1 MSILIQILKRKKS
14 IIFFLITFFSVLIS
28 FSQEVTKERV
38 GNSPEKHINAT
49 RGPGTG
55 ASILVPNDDNQ
66 HGGTPKELVEN
77 ILASSCVEVVSARFG
92 YYDKVND
99 NWVTNFGNNTLER
112 QLGYFN
118 EGAAQNFP
126 IEEGLLLSTGEIQNA
141 MGPSASEGFSDEME
155 RRASDPDLTL
165 ITNRILFDA
174 AVLEIDFIPV
184 GDNIEFQF
192 IFASDEYLEYCGTE
206 YEDIFGFFL
215 SGPGVSGGVG
225 YQNDAVNLAE
235 LPNGD
240 PITINTIH
248 PAVQSNVE
256 GNSVPASN
264 EAYYANNNYAIS
276 TEFDGGTVILTAK
289 YLGVTSGSQYK
300 MKLAIADASDQKW
313 DAGMFLQAKSFS
325 TVDAGSYGS
334 VCVDGADITLVGSP
348 LGGVWSGT
356 GVTGNTFDPSVG
368 TQTLTYTYTEGNTC
382 SDSDTTTITVNDLP
396 VVDAGNYGPV
406 CIDGADI
413 TLVGSPLGGTW
424 NGIGVTDNGDGTA
437 IFDPTVANAGNAIY
451 TYTDENTCADSDL
464 TTITVNDLPVVD
476 AGSYG
481 PVCIDG
487 ADITLVGS
495 PVGGVWSGTGV
506 TGNTFDPSVGTQT
519 LTYTY
524 TNTNDCTNTD
534 DTIIEIYES
543 PTADITSPVNVLC
556 FGDATGEATVTV
568 EGGTA
573 PYTYSWDNGQTEAT
587 ATGLVAGDYIVTVT
601 DNNGCTTTATATI
614 EQPVAALSVS
624 ITSEIDVLCYG
635 EATGS
640 ATALAAGGTAP
651 YTYSWDNGQ
660 TEATATGL
668 VAGDYVVTVTDANG
682 NATTCSATATAT
694 IEQPVAALSV
704 SITSEI
710 DVLCYG
716 EATGSATA
724 LAAGGTAPYTYSW
737 DNGQTEATATG
748 LVAGDYVVTVTDA
761 NGNATTCSA
770 TATATIEQPVAAL
783 SVSITSEIDVLCYG
797 EATGS
802 ATALAAGGTAPY
814 TYSWDNGQTEA
825 TATGL
830 VAGDY
835 VVTVTDANGNATT
848 CSATATATIEQ
859 PVAALSV
866 SITSE
871 IDVLCYGEATGS
883 ATALAAGGT
892 APYTYSWD
900 NGQTEATATGLV
912 AGDYVVTVTDANGNA
927 TTCSATATAT
937 IEQPVAALSVS
948 ITSEIDVL
956 CYGEATGSATALAA
970 GGTAPYTYS
979 WDNGQTEATA
989 TGLVAGDYVVTVTD
1003 ANGNAT
1009 TCSATATATIE
1020 QPVAALS
1027 VSITSEIDVLCYGEA
1042 TGSATALAAGGTA
1055 PYTYSWDNGQTEA
1068 TATGLV
1074 AGDYVVTVTDAN
1086 GNATTCSATATAT
1099 IEQPVA
1105 ALSVSITSEID
1116 VLCYGEATGSATA
1129 LAAGGTAPY
1138 TYSWDN
1144 GQTEATATGLVA
1156 GDYVVTVTDANGN
1169 ATTCSA
1175 TATATIEQPVAALS
1189 VSITSEIDV
1198 LCYGEATG
1206 SATALAAGGTAPY
1219 TYSWDN
1225 GQTEATATG
1234 LVAGDY
1240 VVTVTDANGNATT
1253 CSATATAT
1261 IEQPVAALSVSI
1273 TSEID
1278 VLCYGEATGSATALA
1293 AGGTAPYTY
1302 SWDNGQTEATATG
1315 LVAGDYVVTVTDAN
1329 GNATTCSATA
1339 TATIEQPVAALSVS
1353 ITSEIDVLCYG
1364 EATGSAT
1371 ALAAGGTAPYT
1382 YSWDNGQTEATA
1394 TGLVAGDYVVTV
1406 TDANGNATTCSAT
1419 ATATIEQPVAALSV
1433 SITSEIDVL
1442 CYGEATGS
1450 ATALAAGGTAPYT
1463 YSWDNGQTEATATG
1477 LVAGDYVVTVTD
1489 ANGNAT
1495 TCSATATA
1503 TIEQPV
1509 AALSVSITSEIDVLC
1524 YGEATG
1530 SATALAAGGTAPY
1543 TYSWDNG
1550 QTEATATGLVAGDYV
1565 VTVTDANGNATT
1577 CSATATATIEQPVAA
1592 LSVSITSEID
1602 VLCYGEATGSA
1613 TALAAGGTAP
1623 YTYSWDNGQTEATAT
1638 GLVAGDYVVTV
1649 TDANG
1654 NATTCS
1660 ATATATIEQ
1669 PVAALSVSIT
1679 SEIDVLCYGEATGS
1693 ATALA
1698 AGGTAPYTYSWDNG
1712 QTEATATGLVAGDY
1726 VVTVTDANGNAT
1738 TCSATATATIE
1749 QPVAALSV
1757 SITSEID
1764 VLCYGEA
1771 TGSATALAAG
1781 GTAPYTY
1788 SWDNGQTEATAT
1800 GLVAGD
1806 YVVTV
1811 TDANG
1816 NATTCSATAT
1826 ATIEQ
1831 PVAALSV
1838 SITSEI
1844 DVLCYGE
1851 ATGSA
1856 TALAAGGT
1864 APYTYSWDNGQTE
1877 ATATGLVAGDYVVT
1891 VTDANGNATTCSA
1904 TATATIEQPV
1914 AALSVSITSEIDVLC
1929 YGEATGSAT
1938 ALAAGGTAPYTYS
1951 WDNGQTEATATG
1963 LVAGDYVVT
1972 VTDANGNATTCSAT
1986 ATATIEQPV
1995 AALSVSITS
2004 EIDVLCYGE
2013 ATGSATA
2020 LAAGG
2025 TAPYTYSWDNGQTE
2039 ATATGL
2045 VAGDY
2050 VVTVTDANGNA
2061 TTCSATA
2068 TATIEQPVA
2077 ALSVSITSEIDVLCY
2092 GEATGSATALAAG
2105 GTAPYTYSW
2114 DNGQTEATATGLVAG
2129 DYVVTVTDANGNAT
2143 TCSATATATIEQPVA
2158 ALSVSITSE
2167 IDVLCYGEATG
2178 SATALAAGGTAP
2190 YTYSWDNGQTEATAT
2205 GLVAGDYVVTVTDAN
2220 GCTTTAEVTIAQPS
2234 APLTIEITSQED
2246 ELCYGDANGAVDIT
2260 VSGGT
2265 PGYLYLWTTID
2276 GSGLDPNA
2284 EDQTGLTAG
2293 TYEVEITDA
2302 NGCTIT
2308 ETVIIDGPQSAL
2320 TITITSQ
2327 VNELCFGDANGE
2339 INISVSGGTTEYSYL
2354 WSNGQPT
2361 QDLFNLY
2368 PGTYSVL
2375 VTDTNGCT
2383 ATASTTITGPD
2394 EELTSEITSQTAVLC
2409 YEDNSGE
2416 IDLTVNGGTPD
2427 YTYLW
2432 STTDGSGLVV
2442 DAEDQT
2448 ELSAGTY
2455 EVLITDENGCVTN
2468 NIVMISEAQ
2477 SGLDA
2482 TIISQ
2487 VDMEC
2492 VGSGSVIIEAN
2503 GGTLPYEFTLNGVT
2517 TQNNGSFNDLAEG
2530 NNTIIVEDANGCSFT
2545 VPVFI
2550 VNKCIG
2556 LVKEV
2561 ELFDDDGDNC
2571 ADEGEELHYT
2581 FTVNNM
2587 GNVELTD
2594 VIITD
2599 PLVTVTGGPI
2609 TLQPGE
2615 IDATTFTADYMIT
2628 ENDVVNIG
2636 EVVNQATAFGT
2647 TPSDENVSDLSDN
2660 ENFLED
2666 DPTVFDNFCKVIVN
2680 APTIAI
2686 IKEAMIVDENDN
2698 GCPDIGE
2705 TILYTF
2711 KVKNTSTEEELI
2723 NVVIIDP
2730 MVEVLGS
2737 PITLSI
2743 GGIDTDTFT
2752 ALHTITQEDLDAT
2765 YIDNQAMAIGT
2776 GSDSQ
2781 LSAEDLS
2788 HETSFTE
2795 DGFTTVYFCQP
2806 ALGIELEKSGQWNDE
2821 NGDGG
2826 ADEGE
2831 TISYTFSVTNTGD
2844 EPLYN
2849 ITLEDPLPGIV
2860 MEGGPIEVLMPLQ
2873 TDDTSFTATYTLSQE
2888 DVDNL
2893 EVINQAT
2900 VTGENNNGNSV
2911 ITEVSDDPSTV
2922 EENDPT
2928 VIILP
2933 DVGGVLFEIFNG
2945 ITPNGDGF
2953 NDYFQ
2958 IDGIDQFSNN
2968 NVKIFNRWGILI
2980 FETNGYNESSNVFKG
2995 ESNARATIEGDR
3007 DVPTGTYFYI
3017 ITFPDVNPG
3026 KDSYSGYL
3034 YINR

>member
-1 MSILIQILKRKKS
+1 MSIFIQILKRKKS

-77 ILASSCVEVVSARFG
+77 ILASSCVEVVSARFC
-92 YYDKVND
+92 YYDKVNG

-141 MGPSASEGFSDEME
+141 MGPSVSGNFTDEMAQN
-155 RRASDPDLTL
+155 ASDPDLAL
-165 ITNRILFDA
+165 ITNRKLFDA

-192 IFASDEYLEYCGTE
+192 IFASDEYLEFCGTQF
-206 YEDIFGFFL
+206 EDIFGFFL
-215 SGPGVSGGVG
+215 SGPGVSGGNG

-240 PITINTIH
+240 PITVNTIH
-248 PAVQSNVE
+248 PAVPSNYYGVP
-256 GNSVPASN
+256 VPASN

-300 MKLAIADASDQKW
+300 MKLAIADASDGKW

-325 TVDAGSYGS
+325 TVDAGSYGP
-334 VCVDGADITLVGSP
+334 VCV
-348 LGGVWSGT
+348 
-356 GVTGNTFDPSVG
+356 
-368 TQTLTYTYTEGNTC
+368 
-382 SDSDTTTITVNDLP
+382 
-396 VVDAGNYGPV
+396 
-406 CIDGADI
+406 
-413 TLVGSPLGGTW
+413 
-424 NGIGVTDNGDGTA
+424 
-437 IFDPTVANAGNAIY
+437 
-451 TYTDENTCADSDL
+451 
-464 TTITVNDLPVVD
+464 
-476 AGSYG
+476 
-481 PVCIDG
+481 DG

-587 ATGLVAGDYIVTVT
+587 ATGLVAGDY
-601 DNNGCTTTATATI
+601 
-614 EQPVAALSVS
+614 
-624 ITSEIDVLCYG
+624 
-635 EATGS
+635 
-640 ATALAAGGTAP
+640 
-651 YTYSWDNGQ
+651 
-660 TEATATGL
+660 
-668 VAGDYVVTVTDANG
+668 VVTVTDANG

-716 EATGSATA
+716 EA
-724 LAAGGTAPYTYSW
+724 
-737 DNGQTEATATG
+737 
-748 LVAGDYVVTVTDA
+748 
-761 NGNATTCSA
+761 
-770 TATATIEQPVAAL
+770 
-783 SVSITSEIDVLCYG
+783 
-797 EATGS
+797 
-802 ATALAAGGTAPY
+802 
-814 TYSWDNGQTEA
+814 
-825 TATGL
+825 
-830 VAGDY
+830 
-835 VVTVTDANGNATT
+835 
-848 CSATATATIEQ
+848 
-859 PVAALSV
+859 
-866 SITSE
+866 
-871 IDVLCYGEATGS
+871 
-883 ATALAAGGT
+883 
-892 APYTYSWD
+892 
-900 NGQTEATATGLV
+900 
-912 AGDYVVTVTDANGNA
+912 
-927 TTCSATATAT
+927 
-937 IEQPVAALSVS
+937 
-948 ITSEIDVL
+948 
-956 CYGEATGSATALAA
+956 
-970 GGTAPYTYS
+970 
-979 WDNGQTEATA
+979 
-989 TGLVAGDYVVTVTD
+989 
-1003 ANGNAT
+1003 
-1009 TCSATATATIE
+1009 
-1020 QPVAALS
+1020 
-1027 VSITSEIDVLCYGEA
+1027 
-1042 TGSATALAAGGTA
+1042 
-1055 PYTYSWDNGQTEA
+1055 
-1068 TATGLV
+1068 
-1074 AGDYVVTVTDAN
+1074 
-1086 GNATTCSATATAT
+1086 
-1099 IEQPVA
+1099 
-1105 ALSVSITSEID
+1105 
-1116 VLCYGEATGSATA
+1116 
-1129 LAAGGTAPY
+1129 
-1138 TYSWDN
+1138 
-1144 GQTEATATGLVA
+1144 
-1156 GDYVVTVTDANGN
+1156 
-1169 ATTCSA
+1169 
-1175 TATATIEQPVAALS
+1175 
-1189 VSITSEIDV
+1189 
-1198 LCYGEATG
+1198 
-1206 SATALAAGGTAPY
+1206 
-1219 TYSWDN
+1219 
-1225 GQTEATATG
+1225 
-1234 LVAGDY
+1234 
-1240 VVTVTDANGNATT
+1240 
-1253 CSATATAT
+1253 
-1261 IEQPVAALSVSI
+1261 
-1273 TSEID
+1273 
-1278 VLCYGEATGSATALA
+1278 
-1293 AGGTAPYTY
+1293 
-1302 SWDNGQTEATATG
+1302 
-1315 LVAGDYVVTVTDAN
+1315 
-1329 GNATTCSATA
+1329 
-1339 TATIEQPVAALSVS
+1339 
-1353 ITSEIDVLCYG
+1353 
-1364 EATGSAT
+1364 
-1371 ALAAGGTAPYT
+1371 
-1382 YSWDNGQTEATA
+1382 
-1394 TGLVAGDYVVTV
+1394 
-1406 TDANGNATTCSAT
+1406 
-1419 ATATIEQPVAALSV
+1419 
-1433 SITSEIDVL
+1433 
-1442 CYGEATGS
+1442 
-1450 ATALAAGGTAPYT
+1450 
-1463 YSWDNGQTEATATG
+1463 
-1477 LVAGDYVVTVTD
+1477 
-1489 ANGNAT
+1489 
-1495 TCSATATA
+1495 
-1503 TIEQPV
+1503 
-1509 AALSVSITSEIDVLC
+1509 
-1524 YGEATG
+1524 
-1530 SATALAAGGTAPY
+1530 
-1543 TYSWDNG
+1543 
-1550 QTEATATGLVAGDYV
+1550 
-1565 VTVTDANGNATT
+1565 
-1577 CSATATATIEQPVAA
+1577 
-1592 LSVSITSEID
+1592 
-1602 VLCYGEATGSA
+1602 
-1613 TALAAGGTAP
+1613 
-1623 YTYSWDNGQTEATAT
+1623 
-1638 GLVAGDYVVTV
+1638 
-1649 TDANG
+1649 
-1654 NATTCS
+1654 
-1660 ATATATIEQ
+1660 
-1669 PVAALSVSIT
+1669 
-1679 SEIDVLCYGEATGS
+1679 
-1693 ATALA
+1693 
-1698 AGGTAPYTYSWDNG
+1698 
-1712 QTEATATGLVAGDY
+1712 
-1726 VVTVTDANGNAT
+1726 
-1738 TCSATATATIE
+1738 
-1749 QPVAALSV
+1749 
-1757 SITSEID
+1757 
-1764 VLCYGEA
+1764 
-1771 TGSATALAAG
+1771 
-1781 GTAPYTY
+1781 
-1788 SWDNGQTEATAT
+1788 
-1800 GLVAGD
+1800 
-1806 YVVTV
+1806 
-1811 TDANG
+1811 
-1816 NATTCSATAT
+1816 
-1826 ATIEQ
+1826 
-1831 PVAALSV
+1831 
-1838 SITSEI
+1838 
-1844 DVLCYGE
+1844 
-1851 ATGSA
+1851 
-1856 TALAAGGT
+1856 
-1864 APYTYSWDNGQTE
+1864 
-1877 ATATGLVAGDYVVT
+1877 
-1891 VTDANGNATTCSA
+1891 
-1904 TATATIEQPV
+1904 
-1914 AALSVSITSEIDVLC
+1914 
-1929 YGEATGSAT
+1929 
-1938 ALAAGGTAPYTYS
+1938 
-1951 WDNGQTEATATG
+1951 
-1963 LVAGDYVVT
+1963 
-1972 VTDANGNATTCSAT
+1972 
-1986 ATATIEQPV
+1986 
-1995 AALSVSITS
+1995 
-2004 EIDVLCYGE
+2004 
-2013 ATGSATA
+2013 
-2020 LAAGG
+2020 
-2025 TAPYTYSWDNGQTE
+2025 
-2039 ATATGL
+2039 
-2045 VAGDY
+2045 
-2050 VVTVTDANGNA
+2050 
-2061 TTCSATA
+2061 
-2068 TATIEQPVA
+2068 
-2077 ALSVSITSEIDVLCY
+2077 
-2092 GEATGSATALAAG
+2092 
-2105 GTAPYTYSW
+2105 
-2114 DNGQTEATATGLVAG
+2114 
-2129 DYVVTVTDANGNAT
+2129 
-2143 TCSATATATIEQPVA
+2143 
-2158 ALSVSITSE
+2158 
-2167 IDVLCYGEATG
+2167 
-2178 SATALAAGGTAP
+2178 
-2190 YTYSWDNGQTEATAT
+2190 
-2205 GLVAGDYVVTVTDAN
+2205 
-2220 GCTTTAEVTIAQPS
+2220 
-2234 APLTIEITSQED
+2234 
-2246 ELCYGDANGAVDIT
+2246 NGAVDIT

-2265 PGYLYLWTTID
+2265 PGYSYLWTTID

-2284 EDQTGLTAG
+2284 EDQTGLTTG
-2293 TYEVEITDA
+2293 IYEVEITDA

-2308 ETVIIDGPQSAL
+2308 DTVIIDGPQSAL

-2375 VTDTNGCT
+2375 VTDANGCT
-2383 ATASTTITGPD
+2383 ATASATITGPD

-2517 TQNNGSFNDLAEG
+2517 TQNSGSFNDLAEG

-2571 ADEGEELHYT
+2571 ADEGEELLYT

-2723 NVVIIDP
+2723 DVIIIDP

-2752 ALHTITQEDLDAT
+2752 ALHTITQEDLDTT

-2788 HETSFTE
+2788 HETSFTD

-2831 TISYTFSVTNTGD
+2831 TISYTFSVINTGD

>member
-543 PTADITSPVNVLC
+543 PTADITSPVN
-556 FGDATGEATVTV
+556 
-568 EGGTA
+568 
-573 PYTYSWDNGQTEAT
+573 
-587 ATGLVAGDYIVTVT
+587 
-601 DNNGCTTTATATI
+601 
-614 EQPVAALSVS
+614 
-624 ITSEIDVLCYG
+624 
-635 EATGS
+635 
-640 ATALAAGGTAP
+640 
-651 YTYSWDNGQ
+651 
-660 TEATATGL
+660 
-668 VAGDYVVTVTDANG
+668 
-682 NATTCSATATAT
+682 
-694 IEQPVAALSV
+694 
-704 SITSEI
+704 
-710 DVLCYG
+710 
-716 EATGSATA
+716 
-724 LAAGGTAPYTYSW
+724 
-737 DNGQTEATATG
+737 
-748 LVAGDYVVTVTDA
+748 
-761 NGNATTCSA
+761 
-770 TATATIEQPVAAL
+770 
-783 SVSITSEIDVLCYG
+783 
-797 EATGS
+797 
-802 ATALAAGGTAPY
+802 
-814 TYSWDNGQTEA
+814 
-825 TATGL
+825 
-830 VAGDY
+830 
-835 VVTVTDANGNATT
+835 
-848 CSATATATIEQ
+848 
-859 PVAALSV
+859 
-866 SITSE
+866 
-871 IDVLCYGEATGS
+871 
-883 ATALAAGGT
+883 
-892 APYTYSWD
+892 
-900 NGQTEATATGLV
+900 
-912 AGDYVVTVTDANGNA
+912 
-927 TTCSATATAT
+927 
-937 IEQPVAALSVS
+937 
-948 ITSEIDVL
+948 
-956 CYGEATGSATALAA
+956 
-970 GGTAPYTYS
+970 
-979 WDNGQTEATA
+979 
-989 TGLVAGDYVVTVTD
+989 
-1003 ANGNAT
+1003 
-1009 TCSATATATIE
+1009 
-1020 QPVAALS
+1020 
-1027 VSITSEIDVLCYGEA
+1027 
-1042 TGSATALAAGGTA
+1042 
-1055 PYTYSWDNGQTEA
+1055 
-1068 TATGLV
+1068 
-1074 AGDYVVTVTDAN
+1074 
-1086 GNATTCSATATAT
+1086 
-1099 IEQPVA
+1099 
-1105 ALSVSITSEID
+1105 

-2383 ATASTTITGPD
+2383 ATASATITGPD

>member
-556 FGDATGEATVTV
+556 
-568 EGGTA
+568 
-573 PYTYSWDNGQTEAT
+573 
-587 ATGLVAGDYIVTVT
+587 
-601 DNNGCTTTATATI
+601 
-614 EQPVAALSVS
+614 
-624 ITSEIDVLCYG
+624 YG

-640 ATALAAGGTAP
+640 ASCSSRAGGTAP

-682 NATTCSATATAT
+682 M
-694 IEQPVAALSV
+694 P
-704 SITSEI
+704 
-710 DVLCYG
+710 
-716 EATGSATA
+716 
-724 LAAGGTAPYTYSW
+724 
-737 DNGQTEATATG
+737 
-748 LVAGDYVVTVTDA
+748 TV
-761 NGNATTCSA
+761 
-770 TATATIEQPVAAL
+770 P
-783 SVSITSEIDVLCYG
+783 
-797 EATGS
+797 
-802 ATALAAGGTAPY
+802 
-814 TYSWDNGQTEA
+814 
-825 TATGL
+825 
-830 VAGDY
+830 
-835 VVTVTDANGNATT
+835 
-848 CSATATATIEQ
+848 ATATATIEQ

-2383 ATASTTITGPD
+2383 ATASATITGPD

>member
-543 PTADITSPVNVLC
+543 PTADITSPVN
-556 FGDATGEATVTV
+556 
-568 EGGTA
+568 
-573 PYTYSWDNGQTEAT
+573 
-587 ATGLVAGDYIVTVT
+587 
-601 DNNGCTTTATATI
+601 
-614 EQPVAALSVS
+614 
-624 ITSEIDVLCYG
+624 
-635 EATGS
+635 
-640 ATALAAGGTAP
+640 
-651 YTYSWDNGQ
+651 
-660 TEATATGL
+660 
-668 VAGDYVVTVTDANG
+668 
-682 NATTCSATATAT
+682 
-694 IEQPVAALSV
+694 
-704 SITSEI
+704 
-710 DVLCYG
+710 
-716 EATGSATA
+716 
-724 LAAGGTAPYTYSW
+724 
-737 DNGQTEATATG
+737 
-748 LVAGDYVVTVTDA
+748 
-761 NGNATTCSA
+761 
-770 TATATIEQPVAAL
+770 
-783 SVSITSEIDVLCYG
+783 
-797 EATGS
+797 
-802 ATALAAGGTAPY
+802 
-814 TYSWDNGQTEA
+814 
-825 TATGL
+825 
-830 VAGDY
+830 
-835 VVTVTDANGNATT
+835 
-848 CSATATATIEQ
+848 
-859 PVAALSV
+859 
-866 SITSE
+866 
-871 IDVLCYGEATGS
+871 
-883 ATALAAGGT
+883 
-892 APYTYSWD
+892 
-900 NGQTEATATGLV
+900 
-912 AGDYVVTVTDANGNA
+912 
-927 TTCSATATAT
+927 
-937 IEQPVAALSVS
+937 
-948 ITSEIDVL
+948 
-956 CYGEATGSATALAA
+956 
-970 GGTAPYTYS
+970 
-979 WDNGQTEATA
+979 
-989 TGLVAGDYVVTVTD
+989 
-1003 ANGNAT
+1003 
-1009 TCSATATATIE
+1009 
-1020 QPVAALS
+1020 
-1027 VSITSEIDVLCYGEA
+1027 VLCYGEA

>member
-556 FGDATGEATVTV
+556 
-568 EGGTA
+568 
-573 PYTYSWDNGQTEAT
+573 
-587 ATGLVAGDYIVTVT
+587 
-601 DNNGCTTTATATI
+601 
-614 EQPVAALSVS
+614 
-624 ITSEIDVLCYG
+624 YG

-668 VAGDYVVTVTDANG
+668 VAGDYIVTVTDNNG
-682 NATTCSATATAT
+682 CTT
-694 IEQPVAALSV
+694 
-704 SITSEI
+704 
-710 DVLCYG
+710 
-716 EATGSATA
+716 
-724 LAAGGTAPYTYSW
+724 
-737 DNGQTEATATG
+737 
-748 LVAGDYVVTVTDA
+748 
-761 NGNATTCSA
+761 
-770 TATATIEQPVAAL
+770 
-783 SVSITSEIDVLCYG
+783 
-797 EATGS
+797 
-802 ATALAAGGTAPY
+802 
-814 TYSWDNGQTEA
+814 
-825 TATGL
+825 
-830 VAGDY
+830 
-835 VVTVTDANGNATT
+835 
-848 CSATATATIEQ
+848 TATATIEQ

-2383 ATASTTITGPD
+2383 ATASATITGPD

-2636 EVVNQATAFGT
+2636 EVVNQATALGT

>member
-464 TTITVNDLPVVD
+464 TTITVNDLPLVD

-519 LTYTY
+519 LTYTH

-601 DNNGCTTTATATI
+601 DNNGCTT
-614 EQPVAALSVS
+614 
-624 ITSEIDVLCYG
+624 
-635 EATGS
+635 
-640 ATALAAGGTAP
+640 
-651 YTYSWDNGQ
+651 
-660 TEATATGL
+660 
-668 VAGDYVVTVTDANG
+668 
-682 NATTCSATATAT
+682 
-694 IEQPVAALSV
+694 
-704 SITSEI
+704 
-710 DVLCYG
+710 
-716 EATGSATA
+716 
-724 LAAGGTAPYTYSW
+724 
-737 DNGQTEATATG
+737 
-748 LVAGDYVVTVTDA
+748 
-761 NGNATTCSA
+761 
-770 TATATIEQPVAAL
+770 
-783 SVSITSEIDVLCYG
+783 
-797 EATGS
+797 
-802 ATALAAGGTAPY
+802 
-814 TYSWDNGQTEA
+814 
-825 TATGL
+825 
-830 VAGDY
+830 
-835 VVTVTDANGNATT
+835 
-848 CSATATATIEQ
+848 
-859 PVAALSV
+859 
-866 SITSE
+866 
-871 IDVLCYGEATGS
+871 
-883 ATALAAGGT
+883 
-892 APYTYSWD
+892 
-900 NGQTEATATGLV
+900 
-912 AGDYVVTVTDANGNA
+912 
-927 TTCSATATAT
+927 
-937 IEQPVAALSVS
+937 
-948 ITSEIDVL
+948 
-956 CYGEATGSATALAA
+956 
-970 GGTAPYTYS
+970 
-979 WDNGQTEATA
+979 
-989 TGLVAGDYVVTVTD
+989 
-1003 ANGNAT
+1003 
-1009 TCSATATATIE
+1009 
-1020 QPVAALS
+1020 
-1027 VSITSEIDVLCYGEA
+1027 
-1042 TGSATALAAGGTA
+1042 
-1055 PYTYSWDNGQTEA
+1055 
-1068 TATGLV
+1068 
-1074 AGDYVVTVTDAN
+1074 
-1086 GNATTCSATATAT
+1086 TATAT

>member
-487 ADITLVGS
+487 ADITLIGS

-601 DNNGCTTTATATI
+601 DNNGCTT
-614 EQPVAALSVS
+614 
-624 ITSEIDVLCYG
+624 
-635 EATGS
+635 
-640 ATALAAGGTAP
+640 
-651 YTYSWDNGQ
+651 
-660 TEATATGL
+660 
-668 VAGDYVVTVTDANG
+668 
-682 NATTCSATATAT
+682 
-694 IEQPVAALSV
+694 
-704 SITSEI
+704 
-710 DVLCYG
+710 
-716 EATGSATA
+716 
-724 LAAGGTAPYTYSW
+724 
-737 DNGQTEATATG
+737 
-748 LVAGDYVVTVTDA
+748 
-761 NGNATTCSA
+761 
-770 TATATIEQPVAAL
+770 
-783 SVSITSEIDVLCYG
+783 
-797 EATGS
+797 
-802 ATALAAGGTAPY
+802 
-814 TYSWDNGQTEA
+814 
-825 TATGL
+825 
-830 VAGDY
+830 
-835 VVTVTDANGNATT
+835 
-848 CSATATATIEQ
+848 
-859 PVAALSV
+859 
-866 SITSE
+866 
-871 IDVLCYGEATGS
+871 
-883 ATALAAGGT
+883 
-892 APYTYSWD
+892 
-900 NGQTEATATGLV
+900 
-912 AGDYVVTVTDANGNA
+912 
-927 TTCSATATAT
+927 
-937 IEQPVAALSVS
+937 
-948 ITSEIDVL
+948 
-956 CYGEATGSATALAA
+956 
-970 GGTAPYTYS
+970 
-979 WDNGQTEATA
+979 
-989 TGLVAGDYVVTVTD
+989 
-1003 ANGNAT
+1003 
-1009 TCSATATATIE
+1009 
-1020 QPVAALS
+1020 
-1027 VSITSEIDVLCYGEA
+1027 
-1042 TGSATALAAGGTA
+1042 
-1055 PYTYSWDNGQTEA
+1055 
-1068 TATGLV
+1068 
-1074 AGDYVVTVTDAN
+1074 
-1086 GNATTCSATATAT
+1086 
-1099 IEQPVA
+1099 
-1105 ALSVSITSEID
+1105 
-1116 VLCYGEATGSATA
+1116 
-1129 LAAGGTAPY
+1129 
-1138 TYSWDN
+1138 
-1144 GQTEATATGLVA
+1144 
-1156 GDYVVTVTDANGN
+1156 
-1169 ATTCSA
+1169 
-1175 TATATIEQPVAALS
+1175 
-1189 VSITSEIDV
+1189 
-1198 LCYGEATG
+1198 
-1206 SATALAAGGTAPY
+1206 
-1219 TYSWDN
+1219 
-1225 GQTEATATG
+1225 
-1234 LVAGDY
+1234 
-1240 VVTVTDANGNATT
+1240 
-1253 CSATATAT
+1253 
-1261 IEQPVAALSVSI
+1261 
-1273 TSEID
+1273 
-1278 VLCYGEATGSATALA
+1278 
-1293 AGGTAPYTY
+1293 
-1302 SWDNGQTEATATG
+1302 
-1315 LVAGDYVVTVTDAN
+1315 
-1329 GNATTCSATA
+1329 
-1339 TATIEQPVAALSVS
+1339 
-1353 ITSEIDVLCYG
+1353 
-1364 EATGSAT
+1364 
-1371 ALAAGGTAPYT
+1371 
-1382 YSWDNGQTEATA
+1382 
-1394 TGLVAGDYVVTV
+1394 
-1406 TDANGNATTCSAT
+1406 
-1419 ATATIEQPVAALSV
+1419 
-1433 SITSEIDVL
+1433 
-1442 CYGEATGS
+1442 
-1450 ATALAAGGTAPYT
+1450 
-1463 YSWDNGQTEATATG
+1463 
-1477 LVAGDYVVTVTD
+1477 
-1489 ANGNAT
+1489 
-1495 TCSATATA
+1495 
-1503 TIEQPV
+1503 
-1509 AALSVSITSEIDVLC
+1509 
-1524 YGEATG
+1524 
-1530 SATALAAGGTAPY
+1530 
-1543 TYSWDNG
+1543 
-1550 QTEATATGLVAGDYV
+1550 
-1565 VTVTDANGNATT
+1565 
-1577 CSATATATIEQPVAA
+1577 
-1592 LSVSITSEID
+1592 
-1602 VLCYGEATGSA
+1602 
-1613 TALAAGGTAP
+1613 
-1623 YTYSWDNGQTEATAT
+1623 
-1638 GLVAGDYVVTV
+1638 
-1649 TDANG
+1649 
-1654 NATTCS
+1654 
-1660 ATATATIEQ
+1660 
-1669 PVAALSVSIT
+1669 
-1679 SEIDVLCYGEATGS
+1679 
-1693 ATALA
+1693 
-1698 AGGTAPYTYSWDNG
+1698 
-1712 QTEATATGLVAGDY
+1712 
-1726 VVTVTDANGNAT
+1726 
-1738 TCSATATATIE
+1738 
-1749 QPVAALSV
+1749 
-1757 SITSEID
+1757 
-1764 VLCYGEA
+1764 
-1771 TGSATALAAG
+1771 
-1781 GTAPYTY
+1781 
-1788 SWDNGQTEATAT
+1788 
-1800 GLVAGD
+1800 
-1806 YVVTV
+1806 
-1811 TDANG
+1811 
-1816 NATTCSATAT
+1816 
-1826 ATIEQ
+1826 
-1831 PVAALSV
+1831 
-1838 SITSEI
+1838 
-1844 DVLCYGE
+1844 
-1851 ATGSA
+1851 
-1856 TALAAGGT
+1856 
-1864 APYTYSWDNGQTE
+1864 
-1877 ATATGLVAGDYVVT
+1877 
-1891 VTDANGNATTCSA
+1891 
-1904 TATATIEQPV
+1904 
-1914 AALSVSITSEIDVLC
+1914 
-1929 YGEATGSAT
+1929 
-1938 ALAAGGTAPYTYS
+1938 
-1951 WDNGQTEATATG
+1951 
-1963 LVAGDYVVT
+1963 
-1972 VTDANGNATTCSAT
+1972 
-1986 ATATIEQPV
+1986 
-1995 AALSVSITS
+1995 
-2004 EIDVLCYGE
+2004 
-2013 ATGSATA
+2013 
-2020 LAAGG
+2020 
-2025 TAPYTYSWDNGQTE
+2025 
-2039 ATATGL
+2039 
-2045 VAGDY
+2045 
-2050 VVTVTDANGNA
+2050 
-2061 TTCSATA
+2061 
-2068 TATIEQPVA
+2068 
-2077 ALSVSITSEIDVLCY
+2077 
-2092 GEATGSATALAAG
+2092 
-2105 GTAPYTYSW
+2105 
-2114 DNGQTEATATGLVAG
+2114 
-2129 DYVVTVTDANGNAT
+2129 
-2143 TCSATATATIEQPVA
+2143 TATATIEQPVA

-2383 ATASTTITGPD
+2383 ATASATITGPD

>member
-519 LTYTY
+519 LTYTH

-601 DNNGCTTTATATI
+601 DNNGCTT
-614 EQPVAALSVS
+614 
-624 ITSEIDVLCYG
+624 
-635 EATGS
+635 
-640 ATALAAGGTAP
+640 
-651 YTYSWDNGQ
+651 
-660 TEATATGL
+660 
-668 VAGDYVVTVTDANG
+668 
-682 NATTCSATATAT
+682 
-694 IEQPVAALSV
+694 
-704 SITSEI
+704 
-710 DVLCYG
+710 
-716 EATGSATA
+716 
-724 LAAGGTAPYTYSW
+724 
-737 DNGQTEATATG
+737 
-748 LVAGDYVVTVTDA
+748 
-761 NGNATTCSA
+761 
-770 TATATIEQPVAAL
+770 
-783 SVSITSEIDVLCYG
+783 
-797 EATGS
+797 
-802 ATALAAGGTAPY
+802 
-814 TYSWDNGQTEA
+814 
-825 TATGL
+825 
-830 VAGDY
+830 
-835 VVTVTDANGNATT
+835 
-848 CSATATATIEQ
+848 TATATIEQ

-2383 ATASTTITGPD
+2383 ATASATITGPD

>member
-2129 DYVVTVTDANGNAT
+2129 DYVVTVTDANG
-2143 TCSATATATIEQPVA
+2143 
-2158 ALSVSITSE
+2158 
-2167 IDVLCYGEATG
+2167 
-2178 SATALAAGGTAP
+2178 
-2190 YTYSWDNGQTEATAT
+2190 
-2205 GLVAGDYVVTVTDAN
+2205 
-2220 GCTTTAEVTIAQPS
+2220 CTTTAEVTIAQPS

-2383 ATASTTITGPD
+2383 ATASATITGPD

>member
-2077 ALSVSITSEIDVLCY
+2077 ALSVSITSEID
-2092 GEATGSATALAAG
+2092 
-2105 GTAPYTYSW
+2105 
-2114 DNGQTEATATGLVAG
+2114 
-2129 DYVVTVTDANGNAT
+2129 
-2143 TCSATATATIEQPVA
+2143 
-2158 ALSVSITSE
+2158 
-2167 IDVLCYGEATG
+2167 
-2178 SATALAAGGTAP
+2178 
-2190 YTYSWDNGQTEATAT
+2190 
-2205 GLVAGDYVVTVTDAN
+2205 
-2220 GCTTTAEVTIAQPS
+2220 
-2234 APLTIEITSQED
+2234 

-2293 TYEVEITDA
+2293 NYEVEITDA

-2383 ATASTTITGPD
+2383 ATASATITGPD

-2636 EVVNQATAFGT
+2636 EVVNQATALGT

-3017 ITFPDVNPG
+3017 ITFPNVNPG